1 MNRITALVGNWSR
14 NHEIDEFNEWPK
26 NADTLGNSELACGY
40 GQLVDTGSPASV
52 HSSAVCNE
60 HRSGTSA
67 GRTSRQAAPLPA
79 DGEEREDHVDAWKPR
94 TALGEPGCWRGNYM
108 SECADTTRE
117 NAPKTQH
124 KGQARTTAVLA
135 GAALLAPLGLL
146 AASGNAA
153 AADSGV
159 WDRIAQCESGGNWH
173 INTGNSYYGGL
184 QFSAGTWRAYGGSA
198 YAATADQ
205 ASRSAQIA
213 VATKVQH
220 AQGWGAWPVCSVRA
234 GASGSAPAASSGTV
248 SEKSTTKTR
257 KSTEK
262 ATPSKPAKTPARG
275 TNNASRGTSRGDY
288 TVREGDTLS
297 AIAAQHG
304 TTWRKVYAAN
314 KSVIG
319 ADPDLIV
326 PGQQLDL

>member
-1 MNRITALVGNWSR
+1 
-14 NHEIDEFNEWPK
+14 
-26 NADTLGNSELACGY
+26 
-40 GQLVDTGSPASV
+40 
-52 HSSAVCNE
+52 
-60 HRSGTSA
+60 
-67 GRTSRQAAPLPA
+67 
-79 DGEEREDHVDAWKPR
+79 
-94 TALGEPGCWRGNYM
+94 M

-117 NAPKTQH
+117 NAPKAQH
-124 KGQARTTAVLA
+124 KGHARTTAVLA

-173 INTGNSYYGGL
+173 INTGNGYYGGL

-220 AQGWGAWPVCSVRA
+220 AQGWGAWPVCSVKA
-234 GASGSAPAASSGTV
+234 GAGGSAPAASSGTV
-248 SEKSTTKTR
+248 TEKSTKKTTESTR
-257 KSTEK
+257 SAGGSTQKKSTKK
-262 ATPSKPAKTPARG
+262 ATPSQPAKTPARG
-275 TNNASRGTSRGDY
+275 TNNASRGTTRGDY

-297 AIAAQHG
+297 GIAAEHG
-304 TTWRKVYAAN
+304 TTWRKIYAAN
-314 KSVIG
+314 RSVIG
-319 ADPDLIV
+319 TDPDLIV

>member
-1 MNRITALVGNWSR
+1 MA
-14 NHEIDEFNEWPK
+14 
-26 NADTLGNSELACGY
+26 
-40 GQLVDTGSPASV
+40 
-52 HSSAVCNE
+52 
-60 HRSGTSA
+60 
-67 GRTSRQAAPLPA
+67 
-79 DGEEREDHVDAWKPR
+79 
-94 TALGEPGCWRGNYM
+94 
-108 SECADTTRE
+108 
-117 NAPKTQH
+117 
-124 KGQARTTAVLA
+124 QARTTAVLA

-173 INTGNSYYGGL
+173 INTGNGYYGGL

-205 ASRSAQIA
+205 ASKSAQIA
-213 VATKVQH
+213 VAGKVQR

-234 GASGSAPAASSGTV
+234 GASGSAPAGSSGTV
-248 SEKSTTKTR
+248 SEKSTGTKKSTTESTSESTTR

-297 AIAAQHG
+297 GIAAQHG

-314 KSVIG
+314 KAVIG
-319 ADPDLIV
+319 GDPDLIV

>member
-1 MNRITALVGNWSR
+1 
-14 NHEIDEFNEWPK
+14 
-26 NADTLGNSELACGY
+26 
-40 GQLVDTGSPASV
+40 
-52 HSSAVCNE
+52 
-60 HRSGTSA
+60 
-67 GRTSRQAAPLPA
+67 
-79 DGEEREDHVDAWKPR
+79 
-94 TALGEPGCWRGNYM
+94 M
-108 SECADTTRE
+108 SDCADTTRE
-117 NAPKTQH
+117 NAPETH
-124 KGQARTTAVLA
+124 RKGQARTTAVLA

-173 INTGNSYYGGL
+173 INTGNGYYGGL

-205 ASRSAQIA
+205 ASKSAQIA
-213 VATKVQH
+213 VASKVQR
-220 AQGWGAWPVCSVRA
+220 AQGWGAWPVCSAKA

-248 SEKSTTKTR
+248 SEKSTTKTK
-257 KSTEK
+257 KSTTGSTSESTTKK

>member
-1 MNRITALVGNWSR
+1 
-14 NHEIDEFNEWPK
+14 
-26 NADTLGNSELACGY
+26 
-40 GQLVDTGSPASV
+40 
-52 HSSAVCNE
+52 
-60 HRSGTSA
+60 
-67 GRTSRQAAPLPA
+67 
-79 DGEEREDHVDAWKPR
+79 
-94 TALGEPGCWRGNYM
+94 M

-117 NAPKTQH
+117 NAPKTH
-124 KGQARTTAVLA
+124 KGQARTTAVLT

-173 INTGNSYYGGL
+173 INTGNGYYGGL

-220 AQGWGAWPVCSVRA
+220 AQGWGAWPVCSARA
-234 GASGSAPAASSGTV
+234 GANGSAPAASSGTV
-248 SEKSTTKTR
+248 TEKSTKTTK
-257 KSTEK
+257 KSTTESTKKQSTKK

-297 AIAAQHG
+297 GIAAEHG
-304 TTWRKVYAAN
+304 TTWRKIYAAN
-314 KSVIG
+314 KAVIG
-319 ADPDLIV
+319 TDPDLIV